1 MDHTISCASGIVPWV
16 IYRFPRILEVHLVP
30 DSLQVRKHIT
40 APPVPLLGGPS
51 KKADMDP
58 PSQQGGELEYDT
70 MVLGVYY
77 LRFIYP

>member
-30 DSLQVRKHIT
+30 DSLQVREQIT
-40 APPVPLLGGPS
+40 APPVPLLVGPFQ
-51 KKADMDP
+51 KADMDP
-58 PSQQGGELEYDT
+58 LGQQGGELEFDT

-77 LRFIYP
+77 FRFIYP